1 MAHTKSGGSTKLGRD
16 SKAKRLGI
24 KKADGQV
31 VKTGNILIRQ
41 RGTKWHPGE
50 NTDIGKDDTIF
61 SLKDGIVKFSIKR
74 KKSFTGQMKKISLVN
89 VVSEE
94 KDKSN

>member
-24 KKADGQV
+24 KKADGQA

-50 NTDIGKDDTIF
+50 NTDIGRDDTIF

-94 KDKSN
+94 KDKSD

>member
-24 KKADGQV
+24 KKADGQI
-31 VKTGNILIRQ
+31 VKTGNVLIRQ
-41 RGTKWHPGE
+41 RGTKWYPGA
-50 NTDIGKDDTIF
+50 NTDIGRDDTIF
-61 SLKDGIVKFSIKR
+61 SLKDGIVKFSVKR